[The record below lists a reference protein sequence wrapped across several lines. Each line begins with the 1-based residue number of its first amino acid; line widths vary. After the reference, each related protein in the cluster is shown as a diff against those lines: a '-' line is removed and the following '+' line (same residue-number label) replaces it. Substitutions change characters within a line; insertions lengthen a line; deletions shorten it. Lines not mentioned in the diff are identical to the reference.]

1 MVFYYPYPTLYFPV
15 WFPAVGTAPAPAPSG
30 TPIHPRP
37 RKPLQV
43 QFPHAC
49 CKPVACYVAA
59 YTYTAR
65 KGDRTA
71 TVTRNGESEISYA
84 HARTLARLRAKA
96 EAEAEVNL

>member
-1 MVFYYPYPTLYFPV
+1 MVFYYPYPTRYFPV
-15 WFPAVGTAPAPAPSG
+15 WFPAVGGPSAPVG

-43 QFPHAC
+43 QFPPSC
-49 CKPVACYVAA
+49 CRPAACYVAA

-65 KGDRTA
+65 KGELSA
-71 TVTRNGESEISYA
+71 TVTRNGESDLSYA
-84 HARTLARLRAKA
+84 HARTIARLRAKA